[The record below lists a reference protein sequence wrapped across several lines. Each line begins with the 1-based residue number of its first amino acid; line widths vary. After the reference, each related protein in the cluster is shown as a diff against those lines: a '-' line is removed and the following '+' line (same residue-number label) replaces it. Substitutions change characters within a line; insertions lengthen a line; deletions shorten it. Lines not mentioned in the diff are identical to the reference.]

1 VATEKIT
8 ADDLRK
14 HAREAFG
21 QEHYVPAGVDF
32 VEALPLTGVGKVDK
46 RALKAAFSS

>member
-1 VATEKIT
+1 MT
-8 ADDLRK
+8 AEDLK
-14 HAREAFG
+14 AHAREAFG

-32 VEALPLTGVGKVDK
+32 VDALPLTGVGKVDK